1 MLRLSTVYG
10 LFPDWWLA
18 VKHGLPRTWRAIL
31 AQPRLLLRPAALSHL
46 FFSFVWEKFAP
57 LVDEGA
63 REVKESLLR
72 PYAYGIV
79 LDIGAGHGHAIPY
92 LDRARIT
99 KYVAVEPNT
108 RMHGEIRSMAQKHG
122 FGAENVVVLGCGAE
136 DSQTISTTLGGRE
149 CVDTIVSVL
158 TLCTV
163 PEPKTVASS
172 LARTVLK
179 PGGQFLWYEH
189 ILSPLPDVR

>member
-1 MLRLSTVYG
+1 MLRLSP
-10 LFPDWWLA
+10 LFAMFPDWWMA
-18 VKHGLPRTWRAIL
+18 VKYGMPRTLRAII
-31 AQPRLLLRPAALSHL
+31 AQPRLLLHPSALSRL

-63 REVKESLLR
+63 RQVKESLIQ
-72 PYAYGIV
+72 PHAYGIV
-79 LDIGAGHGHAIPY
+79 LDIGAGHGHTIPY
-92 LDRARIT
+92 LDRTRVT

-108 RMHGEIRSMAQKHG
+108 RMHSEIRGMAQKHG
-122 FGAENVVVLGCGAE
+122 FGADDVVVLGCGAE
-136 DSQTISTTLGGRE
+136 DSNTISATLGGRE
-149 CVDTIVSVL
+149 VVDTIVCIL

-163 PEPKTVASS
+163 PDPTAVASS

-189 ILSPLPDVR
+189 ILNPLPDVR